1 MGPERSTLS
10 SKNPRIAHLR
20 RLSGRRRSRSE
31 HGQYVV
37 EGTTLVLE
45 ALDAG
50 ADIEGIYVDL
60 DAPDSPT
67 IDDLLQRASARSVP
81 VHWLEPGVL
90 AKVADTVS
98 PQPALA
104 VINGAPLDLSA
115 WLATAPSGL
124 VIVLAGLADPGNA
137 GTLVRTAEAAGA
149 TAVVFAAA
157 AVDPLGPKTVRSSA
171 GSALR
176 VPLVSAGPLAEVL
189 EGLRAH
195 RFRVLGTA
203 MHEAVAYTDADLT
216 GDVAL
221 VLGNEAHG
229 LDDGAVDRFDQTLAI
244 PMQGAVESLNVAV
257 AGSLIAF
264 ESARQRA
271 AVGPDRPPSSP
282 VGP

>member
-20 RLSGRRRSRSE
+20 RLSGRRRSRAE

-37 EGTTLVLE
+37 EGITLVIE
-45 ALDAG
+45 TLDAG
-50 ADIEGIYVDL
+50 VDIEGIYVDL
-60 DAPDSPT
+60 DAPDTPEV
-67 IDDLLQRASARSVP
+67 DELLRRASDASVP

-104 VINGAPLDLSA
+104 VVNGAPLDLA
-115 WLATAPSGL
+115 TWWATAPSGL
-124 VIVLAGLADPGNA
+124 VLVLAGVADPGNA

-149 TAVVFAAA
+149 AAVVFAAD
-157 AVDPLGPKTVRSSA
+157 AVDPLSPKTVRSSA

-176 VPLVSAGPLAEVL
+176 VPLVSAGPLVEVVD
-189 EGLRAH
+189 ELRAH
-195 RFRVLGTA
+195 RFRVVGTA
-203 MHEAVAYTDADLT
+203 LHDAVGYTEADLT

-229 LDDGAVDRFDQTLAI
+229 LDDAAIGRFDETLAI
-244 PMQGAVESLNVAV
+244 PMRGAVESLNVAV

-271 AVGPDRPPSSP
+271 MAGPGHPPPRPAAQ
-282 VGP
+282 